1 MLLRLRKERTAGFGR
16 ESVTDPCILHSSLP
30 LAEVGARLWD
40 LSKSDRKTETPDGA
54 VYLEDDPRRH
64 WQGRGDTGQ
73 EREDSQVHDIKLVAL
88 AGD

>member
-1 MLLRLRKERTAGFGR
+1 M
-16 ESVTDPCILHSSLP
+16 
-30 LAEVGARLWD
+30 GARLWN
-40 LSKSDRKTETPDGA
+40 LSESDHKTETPDGA

-73 EREDSQVHDIKLVAL
+73 EREDSQVYDIKLVAP